1 MYKVRTP
8 AQIALLFP
16 VLAFCAGCPIH
27 AQAPSVERIDI
38 IEYGTYTVDRRV
50 QGRDA
55 RGINQATATNVQ
67 HAVPTTDI
75 PARIG
80 TTFGFRY
87 KVLGKPEQTPVML
100 RRIVVF
106 PAPGLRPSSSVKP
119 LPQDEFTVQARIG
132 ETNYIFY
139 TLEDAFELVPGSWVI
154 EIWQD
159 NRKLAAQSF
168 TLIKADSGGAQA
180 TPPGAQTAP
189 AAGEGL

>member
-1 MYKVRTP
+1 
-8 AQIALLFP
+8 
-16 VLAFCAGCPIH
+16 
-27 AQAPSVERIDI
+27 
-38 IEYGTYTVDRRV
+38 
-50 QGRDA
+50 
-55 RGINQATATNVQ
+55 
-67 HAVPTTDI
+67 
-75 PARIG
+75 
-80 TTFGFRY
+80 
-87 KVLGKPEQTPVML
+87 
-100 RRIVVF
+100 
-106 PAPGLRPSSSVKP
+106 VKP

-154 EIWQD
+154 EIWQG